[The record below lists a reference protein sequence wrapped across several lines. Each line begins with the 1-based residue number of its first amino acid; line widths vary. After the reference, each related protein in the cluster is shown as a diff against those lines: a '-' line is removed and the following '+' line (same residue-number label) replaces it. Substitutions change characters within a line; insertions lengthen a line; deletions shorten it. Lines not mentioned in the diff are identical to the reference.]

1 MGRDAGGEEGGMSR
15 QVEGLKVKKAAVV
28 RAMQSREAV
37 GRFLGC
43 EGTEVDR
50 MIEMDALPVVRIPGE
65 KRPRLRIFL
74 PDFHEWLAKRTQGG
88 RLRDYETF
96 LNEWKRVASAE

>member
-1 MGRDAGGEEGGMSR
+1 MSAECEVISDQRKRGEKKKGKRAG
-15 QVEGLKVKKAAVV
+15 VV

-50 MIEMDALPVVRIPGE
+50 MIEMDELPFVKIPGE
-65 KRPRLRIFL
+65 CRPRIRIFL
-74 PDFHEWLAKRTQGG
+74 PDFHAWLAKRTGG
-88 RLRDYETF
+88 SALKDYETF
-96 LNEWKRVASAE
+96 LREWKRVISEQ